1 MTRIGILVL
10 LATILMGFVHLGWNY
25 SGIDSLQESM
35 NKLQM
40 ELDKLRRDLQIEG
53 ILPYGEEDDYWKS
66 YDESTNPCVESIHEC
81 I

>member
-1 MTRIGILVL
+1 MTRVGIIVL
-10 LATILMGFVHLGWNY
+10 LATILMGFVHLSWNY
-25 SGIDSLQESM
+25 SGINSLQESM

-53 ILPYGEEDDYWKS
+53 ILPYDEKDDYWKF
-66 YDESTNPCVESIHEC
+66 YDQSTDPCIESIHQC